1 LRDICDLL
9 PIEGAAGVAAGRG
22 AKMASRGTQLKY
34 RSALDAI
41 AVVYDYHACSRKT
54 AQKPVSLMI
63 QQ

>member
-1 LRDICDLL
+1 
-9 PIEGAAGVAAGRG
+9 
-22 AKMASRGTQLKY
+22 MASRGTQLKY